1 MTNKYTI
8 RFHIAVNIRSFLCTK
23 ILFNTS
29 CIIWSFQHFF
39 FQRNV
44 LENSKYVFTRNEK
57 KNIEQFN
64 SLTLQELGRF

>member
-39 FQRNV
+39 FKEMY
-44 LENSKYVFTRNEK
+44 LKTASTCSPEMK